1 MVSETGEKTEE
12 PDREQFH
19 SKESQRGK
27 SRERNRS
34 RDRSHKRHRP
44 SHHKDQD
51 RGRDGDGDRGSE
63 RHHRRKRSRHNDNY
77 EDKHRRP
84 RKSRR
89 EEERKSAKDENES
102 NDEDTGEW
110 VEALPLSTSTGNFEI
125 PSSVTNPKTAA
136 VLKRDSW
143 MTEPAADFV
152 DYTQKGAQKSTPRP
166 LVKPDYRPAIHKNEL
181 NSQLREGKS
190 VAEYAHDTNDSVGYT
205 FGDEGSKWRMIRLK
219 RVYQAASEDGKCLE
233 NVAIERYGD
242 LKTFDEAREEEMEL
256 ERRDMY
262 GKDRRDMKNKPT
274 GELHQERQKNVA
286 AEDKERRDK
295 EKGGGGSH
303 PTKAIENSPVPM
315 PVKLLDQTALNRLK
329 AAYLRAQI
337 KNDPRAAELEREY
350 TEAVAAFAEARPPT
364 QEVVLSAMDSRM
376 LVGLEGRIGREV
388 VEGKRGKLVEKED
401 MTLEDMVREEKRT
414 RGAVAGGEGMLLAE
428 RIARDAKFSVSIQFI
443 LPLRWYKADISR
455 ITLTILI
462 PTLLA

>member
-12 PDREQFH
+12 PGREQPH

-44 SHHKDQD
+44 SHHRDKD
-51 RGRDGDGDRGSE
+51 RGRDGDGDRGPE

-89 EEERKSAKDENES
+89 EEERKSAKDES

-110 VEALPLSTSTGNFEI
+110 VEAPPLSTSTGGFEI
-125 PSSVTNPKTAA
+125 PNSVTNPKTVT

-143 MTEPAADFV
+143 MTEPAADSV

-166 LVKPDYRPAIHKNEL
+166 LVKPDYLPAIHKNEL

-190 VAEYAHDTNDSVGYT
+190 VAEYAQDTNDSAGYT

-219 RVYQAASEDGKCLE
+219 RVYQAGNEDGKCLE
-233 NVAIERYGD
+233 SIAIERYGD

-256 ERRDMY
+256 ERRNTY
-262 GKDRRDMKNKPT
+262 GKDRRDMKDKPT
-274 GELHQERQKNVA
+274 GELYQERQRNVA
-286 AEDKERRDK
+286 AENKERRDK
-295 EKGGGGSH
+295 EEKGGGDFH
-303 PTKAIENSPVPM
+303 PTRAIENSPAPM

-337 KNDPRAAELEREY
+337 KNDPKAAELEKEY
-350 TEAVAAFAEARPPT
+350 TEAFAAFTEAKPPT

-428 RIARDAKFSVSIQFI
+428 RIARDAKFSVSIQFT
-443 LPLRWYKADISR
+443 LLLHWYKADISR
-455 ITLTILI
+455 ITSTILI
-462 PTLLA
+462 PMLLA